1 MDTTADQPRSLSIWR
16 NFDGDKMSL
25 LIGAVLGISAVPSI
39 TVNVIPH
46 GTGRYPTVGDWQWGK
61 DDGLTVTVSDLGDH
75 RFNLLVAA
83 HELTEALLC
92 RRDGVTEAEVDSWE
106 LAHLESEE
114 PGEEAGAPY
123 FTQHAEAC
131 AVERWLA
138 WMMGVVWEEYEAAYE
153 RLD

>member
-1 MDTTADQPRSLSIWR
+1 
-16 NFDGDKMSL
+16 MSL
-25 LIGAVLGISAVPSI
+25 LIAAVLGISAAPSI

-46 GTGRYPTVGDWQWGK
+46 GTGRYSTAGDWQWQA
-61 DDGLTVTVSDLGDH
+61 DGGLVVTVSDLGDH
-75 RFNLLVAA
+75 RFNLLLAA

-92 RRDGVTEAEVDSWE
+92 RRDGVTEAEVDAWD

-138 WMMGVVWEEYEAAYE
+138 GLMGVDWRSYNSAYE
-153 RLD
+153 RLEEQM